1 MRRAGHLF
9 RRSLPI
15 ERPAGVLGGYKLA
28 FPMLAADDQAV
39 GFTGLSIGAGRVY
52 GGVADAACIWG
63 RRHEAPKRGCTCGF
77 YCFHRLDSALDMAC
91 DTRYRASL
99 ILEVSVLGRFI
110 RYEDGFRYA
119 RQRVR
124 RIRVGAC
131 RCGRPAVVLA
141 DDGTG
146 LVGWR
151 RLMPACDG
159 CAGWAR
165 AVTFADFAARV
176 GPGVAVVEEAVHPAI
191 GKDAPPFAVMVAEV
205 ALLQARLDDVQAQ
218 LARLSGQAE

>member
-1 MRRAGHLF
+1 
-9 RRSLPI
+9 
-15 ERPAGVLGGYKLA
+15 VLGGYKLA
-28 FPMLAADDQAV
+28 FPMLAADDQAA

-52 GGVADAACIWG
+52 GGVAEAACIWG
-63 RRHEAPKRGCTCGF
+63 RRHEAPNRGCTCGF

-91 DTRYRASL
+91 DTPYRASL
-99 ILEVSVLGRFI
+99 LLEVSVMGRFI

-131 RCGRPAVVLA
+131 RCGRPAVVLV

-146 LVGWR
+146 LIGWR
-151 RLMPACDG
+151 RLKPACEG

-176 GPGVAVVEEAVHPAI
+176 GPGVAVQAEAERGSVVPPPGEGDGEGAPA
-191 GKDAPPFAVMVAEV
+191 GGGPGAPAFAVMVAEV
-205 ALLQARLDDVQAQ
+205 ALLQARLDDVQAH
-218 LARLSGQAE
+218 LARMSGQA